1 MKKAIKIISILLIFN
16 ILFLGAATK
25 DNSDKKIK
33 NIKVDARSAI
43 AVDANSKRVLYDKG
57 SHNIMPMA
65 STTKIITSLVAIKY
79 GNLDEEFEI
88 SGNASS
94 IRGSKVGYKKGEK
107 IKLKELLYGLM
118 YKSGNDAA
126 IAIAE
131 GISGS
136 VDEFVKVMNE
146 YAKEIGL
153 MDSSFESPH
162 GLDSNKHY
170 SSAYDLAMA
179 TIKAHE
185 EPFFNEITSTKSV
198 DGNEKGFSR
207 SYQNINKIL
216 WQIPGANGVK
226 TGYTGNAGK
235 CLVSSVNNG
244 TSDIIIVVLNCPER
258 WRETEKIYNYTKEK
272 YEYRTPL
279 MNEELPKDIKEKK
292 LPFVKDSTVTYK
304 ININEEVSEE
314 NKLKGTARVYENQE
328 EIFLIYIYSE

>member
-1 MKKAIKIISILLIFN
+1 MKKSIKIISILLIFN
-16 ILFLGAATK
+16 ILFLGAGSK
-25 DNSDKKIK
+25 NHSDKKVK
-33 NIKVDARSAI
+33 NINVDARSAI

-79 GNLDEEFEI
+79 GNLDDEFEI
-88 SGNASS
+88 SPNASS
-94 IRGSKVGYKKGEK
+94 VRGSKVGYKKGEK
-107 IKLKELLYGLM
+107 IKLRELLYGLM

-131 GISGS
+131 GVSGS
-136 VDEFVKVMNE
+136 IEEFAKVMNE

-153 MDSSFESPH
+153 LDSSFESPH

-170 SSAYDLAMA
+170 STAYDLAMA

-244 TSDIIIVVLNCPER
+244 TSDIIMVVLNCPGR
-258 WRETEKIYNYTKEK
+258 WKETEKIYNYTKEK
-272 YEYRTPL
+272 YEYKTPL
-279 MNEELPKDIKEKK
+279 INEDLPKDIKEKK
-292 LPFVKDSTVTYK
+292 LPFVKNSNITYK
-304 ININEEVSEE
+304 INTNEDVSEK
-314 NKLKGTARVYENQE
+314 NKLKGTVSVYEDE
-328 EIFLIYIYSE
+328 KEIFLMHIYSE